1 VIVRTIVVALA
12 VSAAVV
18 GCGGGTS
25 SPPPH
30 RVPASRGRV
39 AASAAASL
47 CVTAPG
53 FGGLG
58 GRAASFDAN
67 NNGTVGPAGPSPGT
81 AWYEV
86 LNTRRGCV
94 VAYSVQESATP
105 PLRPRQ
111 MLSLV
116 SRTYLP
122 EDAERV
128 ARGDSCIVWKS
139 PTLKAAVG
147 VPYARAVAA
156 AQTASLPGIAVI
168 EASPSSSCR
177 SSGK

>member
-1 VIVRTIVVALA
+1 MT
-12 VSAAVV
+12 
-18 GCGGGTS
+18 T
-25 SPPPH
+25 
-30 RVPASRGRV
+30 
-39 AASAAASL
+39 

-58 GRAASFDAN
+58 ARATSFDAN
-67 NNGTVGPAGPSPGT
+67 NNGSVGPAGPSPGT

-86 LNTRRGCV
+86 RGTRRGCV

-105 PLRPRQ
+105 ALRPHQ

-122 EDAERV
+122 SDAQLV

-139 PTLKAAVG
+139 PMLKAAVG
-147 VPYARAVAA
+147 APYARAVAD
-156 AQTASLPGIAVI
+156 AQTASLPGIALI
-168 EASPSSSCR
+168 EASRSSSCR